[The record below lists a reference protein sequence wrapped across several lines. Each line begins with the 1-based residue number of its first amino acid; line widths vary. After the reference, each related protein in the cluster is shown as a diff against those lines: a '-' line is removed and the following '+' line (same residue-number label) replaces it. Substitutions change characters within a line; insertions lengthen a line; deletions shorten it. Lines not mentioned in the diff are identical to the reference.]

1 MSISINSMGHDELE
15 SIAKKLI
22 TKENEIKTSEN
33 KENLNA
39 ELKKDVV
46 TISEEGR
53 VLSQDKE
60 KSGTDAKQ
68 GFEKSEV
75 STKSGKADK
84 ADKAEKD
91 DKAEGGAGAEGTG
104 ESTSEVDKLI
114 EKLKKKI
121 EQVSQSIQEISN
133 SNMPDEMKQTLMG
146 VKSEELA
153 LLNSQLQ
160 QMIAQKAKASKS
172 AGGASSNFSVK
183 I

>member
-1 MSISINSMGHDELE
+1 MAISINSMGHDELE

-33 KENLNA
+33 KENLNV
-39 ELKKDVV
+39 ELEKDVV

-68 GFEKSEV
+68 GSEKSED

-84 ADKAEKD
+84 AEKG

-121 EQVSQSIQEISN
+121 KQVSQSIQEISN

-153 LLNSQLQ
+153 LLNAQLEQ
-160 QMIAQKAKASKS
+160 VMAQKTKASKS
-172 AGGASSNFSVK
+172 AGGASLNFSVK
-183 I
+183 V

>member
-68 GFEKSEV
+68 GSEKSED
-75 STKSGKADK
+75 STKFGK

-91 DKAEGGAGAEGTG
+91 DKAEGGVGAEGTG

-121 EQVSQSIQEISN
+121 KQLSQSIQEISN